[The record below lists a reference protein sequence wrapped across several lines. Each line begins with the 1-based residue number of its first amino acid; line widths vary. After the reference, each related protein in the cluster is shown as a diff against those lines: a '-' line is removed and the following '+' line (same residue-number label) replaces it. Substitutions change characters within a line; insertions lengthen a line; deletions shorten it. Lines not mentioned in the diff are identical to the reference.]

1 MANDANLFT
10 FESDGS
16 KISYSTSSLM
26 GVPLFSYQE
35 GDTSI
40 STPHFISE
48 TGALGT
54 VVTMTIEVVPDGWT
68 RDLSLIVP
76 HVHLQ
81 DPSAEEDV
89 ESIAIFSRHLSNI
102 AGHDAVKGQTT
113 TYTARKMSGKAS
125 LVAF

>member
-1 MANDANLFT
+1 MANDANYFT
-10 FESDGS
+10 FESEGVT
-16 KISYSTSSLM
+16 ISYSTSSLL
-26 GVPLFSYQE
+26 GVPLFTYQE
-35 GDTSI
+35 GDISI
-40 STPHFISE
+40 STPHFTSE
-48 TGALGT
+48 SGALGT

-81 DPSAEEDV
+81 DPDAKEDV

-113 TYTARKMSGKAS
+113 TYTALQLSGKAS
-125 LVAF
+125 QVVF